1 MTEATREYLRT
12 AKQKDGVTVLWKYTG
27 RSDNGLP
34 VNKMYRTVVSD
45 TLIIV
50 SDCKKKITE

>member
-1 MTEATREYLRT
+1 MTEATREYLR
-12 AKQKDGVTVLWKYTG
+12 AVKQADGITVLWKYTG

-34 VNKMYRTVVSD
+34 VNKMYRRVVSG

-50 SDCKKKITE
+50 SDCKEITE

>member
-1 MTEATREYLRT
+1 MTDGTREYIRT
-12 AKQKDGVTVLWKYTG
+12 SKQANGVTVLWKYTG
-27 RSDNGLP
+27 RADDGLP

-50 SDCKKKITE
+50 SDCKETTE

>member
-12 AKQKDGVTVLWKYTG
+12 TKQKDGVTVLWKYWG

-34 VNKMYRTVVSD
+34 VNKMYRKVVSD

-50 SDCKKKITE
+50 SDCKETTE